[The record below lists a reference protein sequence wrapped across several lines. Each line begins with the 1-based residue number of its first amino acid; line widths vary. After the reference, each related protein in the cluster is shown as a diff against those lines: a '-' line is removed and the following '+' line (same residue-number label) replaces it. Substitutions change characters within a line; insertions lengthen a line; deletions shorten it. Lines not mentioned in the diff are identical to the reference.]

1 MGRADPTRPAFGD
14 DVLRSA
20 VRCAR
25 SAPAATLEDA
35 SAVAG
40 VRLNALERTLMAL
53 PGRGPC
59 AAMMAAASPPG
70 VSLEVRPL
78 IVQDRV
84 CPPSMLRVWSSQSIK
99 TTRMACAAASGTA
112 AWQARDAAD
121 PAAAP
126 IRDRSA
132 GADHAHTPRSDSVSP
147 ERAHGCVPAVL
158 WRLAHQPDRRVTAH
172 TVASNPQCPP
182 DLLAAL
188 AVGANSYAAHAVA
201 ANPASPPA
209 LLARVT
215 AAQHSNISQW
225 HSRPRGSRNSG
236 WTPDALASNP
246 SCGPDVLTLLASHP
260 DWNIRANVASNPSCP
275 QPLRR
280 QMTKDPDQRTSQA
293 AIMAGPAIS
302 YKLIKRMKA
311 PYRPHRSFTRRR
323 TLSWSQG
330 HPVSTIMAVV
340 SNPSCP
346 PQILASII
354 DDDKAA
360 DVTVIAAA
368 ANPACPPAA
377 RNKLTGFNPALLMSR
392 VANITQLIPR
402 VVAAGAV
409 DTPQR
414 RVARLTNHPDPAVAA
429 TAAANPRCPP
439 KTLLHLIHDRRWEIR
454 AAAAANPSLDPAA
467 VLQVSADP
475 HPGVRRS
482 AETSLRQRAA

>member
-1 MGRADPTRPAFGD
+1 MTRAAQTRSVPSCEL
-14 DVLRSA
+14 LRSA

-25 SAPAATLEDA
+25 SAPAATLEGA
-35 SAVAG
+35 AAVAG
-40 VRLNALERTLMAL
+40 VRLSALERTLMAL
-53 PGRGPC
+53 PKRGPC
-59 AAMMAAASPPG
+59 AATVAASRDA
-70 VSLEVRPL
+70 VSFEVHPL
-78 IVQDRV
+78 VVQDRV
-84 CPPSMLRVWSSQSIK
+84 CPPSTLRVLSGQSVK
-99 TTRMACAAASGTA
+99 ATRVACAAACGTA

-126 IRDRSA
+126 TRDRSA

-147 ERAHGCVPAVL
+147 ERAHGCVSAVL

-188 AVGANSYAAHAVA
+188 AVSANSYAAHAVA

-215 AAQHSNISQW
+215 AAQHSNITQW
-225 HSRPRGSRNSG
+225 HSRPRGRNPA
-236 WTPDALASNP
+236 WAPLALASNP

-260 DWNIRANVASNPSCP
+260 DWNIRAVVAANPSCP

-280 QMTKDPDQRTSQA
+280 QLAKDPDQRTSQA

-302 YKLIKRMKA
+302 DKLIKRMKA
-311 PYRPHRSFTRRR
+311 PYRSRRLFTRRR
-323 TLSWSQG
+323 STAWSQG

-340 SNPSCP
+340 SNPACP
-346 PQILASII
+346 PQILAGII

-368 ANPACPPAA
+368 ANPACPPVA
-377 RNKLTGFNPALLMSR
+377 RDKLTEFNPALLMSR
-392 VANITQLIPR
+392 VANITRLIPR

-409 DTPQR
+409 DTPPR

-429 TAAANPRCPP
+429 TAAANPICPP
-439 KTLLHLIHDRRWEIR
+439 ETLLHLIRDRRWEIR
-454 AAAAANPSLDPAA
+454 SAAAANPSLDPAA
-467 VLQVSADP
+467 AAQVAADP
-475 HPGVRRS
+475 HLGVRRS
-482 AETSLRQRAA
+482 AQAARRQRAN

>member
-1 MGRADPTRPAFGD
+1 MARAARTRPVPSD
-14 DVLRSA
+14 ELLRSA

-35 SAVAG
+35 AAVAG
-40 VRLNALERTLMAL
+40 VRLGALERTLMAL
-53 PGRGPC
+53 PERGPC
-59 AAMMAAASPPG
+59 AAAVAASRDAA
-70 VSLEVRPL
+70 SFEVHPL
-78 IVQDRV
+78 VVQDRV
-84 CPPSMLRVWSSQSIK
+84 CPPSTLRVLSGQSVK
-99 TTRMACAAASGTA
+99 ATRVACAAACGTA

-126 IRDRSA
+126 TRDRSA

-147 ERAHGCVPAVL
+147 ERAHGCVSAVL
-158 WRLAHQPDRRVTAH
+158 WRLAHQPDRVVTAH
-172 TVASNPQCPP
+172 TVASNPECPP

-188 AVGANSYAAHAVA
+188 VVSANSYAAHAVA

-209 LLARVT
+209 LLARVA
-215 AAQHSNISQW
+215 AAQHSNITQW
-225 HSRPRGSRNSG
+225 HSRPRGRRPAWAPG
-236 WTPDALASNP
+236 ALASNP

-260 DWNIRANVASNPSCP
+260 DWHIRADVAANPSCP

-280 QMTKDPDQRTSQA
+280 QLTKDPDQRTSQA

-302 YKLIKRMKA
+302 DKLIKRMKA
-311 PYRPHRSFTRRR
+311 PYRPHRLFSRRR
-323 TLSWSQG
+323 STAWSQG

-340 SNPSCP
+340 SNPACP
-346 PQILASII
+346 PQILAGII
-354 DDDKAA
+354 NDDKAA

-368 ANPACPPAA
+368 ANPACQPAA
-377 RNKLTGFNPALLMSR
+377 RDKLTEFNPALLMSR
-392 VANITQLIPR
+392 IANMTQLIPR

-409 DTPQR
+409 DTPPR

-439 KTLLHLIHDRRWEIR
+439 ETLRHLIHHRRWEIR

-467 VLQVSADP
+467 ALQIAADP
-475 HPGVRRS
+475 HVGVRRCVEAVS
-482 AETSLRQRAA
+482 RRRAV